1 MGFKSPQTL
10 FGSSG
15 PRGAQWKPEA
25 SKMRTISGALWAPK
39 RLLQFGSGKQ
49 MLVKLV
55 MPEISGDDA
64 AQKWMWWQRLGFFK
78 PKRLMQFGKFI
89 NTGEIG
95 YNLCLAALY
104 CRRRGCLPGKTTTD
118 STCFCVQSYF
128 IRISVNTNL
137 EQQSP
142 HIKPDWIYGRQGE
155 APQSCDPFFFV
166 LLVVAS
172 FSPPPPLSFCL

>member
-1 MGFKSPQTL
+1 
-10 FGSSG
+10 
-15 PRGAQWKPEA
+15 
-25 SKMRTISGALWAPK
+25 
-39 RLLQFGSGKQ
+39 

-118 STCFCVQSYF
+118 STLFLCTILDKDFCKHQFGVVKSAHQARLDLRPPRRRPSGAKTS
-128 IRISVNTNL
+128 IRIRRLFGVSFRTVRERPRT
-137 EQQSP
+137 
-142 HIKPDWIYGRQGE
+142 
-155 APQSCDPFFFV
+155 
-166 LLVVAS
+166 AS
-172 FSPPPPLSFCL
+172 IRVYNGVGATENCFHLG

>member
-1 MGFKSPQTL
+1 MEAELTKVSNSVAGQTYEATASVSDCTILLKEFYRINLGFKSPQTL

-15 PRGAQWKPEA
+15 REERNSSQKRARGGPSLAE
-25 SKMRTISGALWAPK
+25 WAPK

-95 YNLCLAALY
+95 YNLCLQQLSIVDDAAAY
-104 CRRRGCLPGKTTTD
+104 QARRLRTPL
-118 STCFCVQSYF
+118 CFCVQSY

-137 EQQSP
+137 E
-142 HIKPDWIYGRQGE
+142 
-155 APQSCDPFFFV
+155 
-166 LLVVAS
+166 
-172 FSPPPPLSFCL
+172 

>member
-49 MLVKLV
+49 MLVKLIL
-55 MPEISGDDA
+55 PEISGDDA

-118 STCFCVQSYF
+118 STLFLCTILDKDFCKHQFGVSKSAHQARLDLRPPKRNPSKLCP
-128 IRISVNTNL
+128 ILLR
-137 EQQSP
+137 
-142 HIKPDWIYGRQGE
+142 
-155 APQSCDPFFFV
+155 SCS
-166 LLVVAS
+166 LV
-172 FSPPPPLSFCL
+172 

>member
-1 MGFKSPQTL
+1 
-10 FGSSG
+10 
-15 PRGAQWKPEA
+15 
-25 SKMRTISGALWAPK
+25 
-39 RLLQFGSGKQ
+39 
-49 MLVKLV
+49 

-118 STCFCVQSYF
+118 STLFLCTIIDNDFCKHQFGAAKSAHQA
-128 IRISVNTNL
+128 RLDLRPPRRS
-137 EQQSP
+137 SP
-142 HIKPDWIYGRQGE
+142 K
-155 APQSCDPFFFV
+155 SC
-166 LLVVAS
+166 AS
-172 FSPPPPLSFCL
+172 FFCIMIVARLSSSVCRTSFYPELPRETGGSETRRPGLSRKRYGLLSYR

>member
-1 MGFKSPQTL
+1 M
-10 FGSSG
+10 
-15 PRGAQWKPEA
+15 KPEA
-25 SKMRTISGALWAPK
+25 SKRRTISGRVAPK
-39 RLLQFGSGKQ
+39 RLLQFGSGKL

-55 MPEISGDDA
+55 MLEISGDDA

-95 YNLCLAALY
+95 YNLCLTNDAA
-104 CRRRGCLPGKTTTD
+104 GKTTTD

-128 IRISVNTNL
+128 ISISVNTNL

-155 APQSCDPFFFV
+155 APQSCV
-166 LLVVAS
+166 LVNWL
-172 FSPPPPLSFCL
+172 

>member
-1 MGFKSPQTL
+1 M
-10 FGSSG
+10 
-15 PRGAQWKPEA
+15 RPEA
-25 SKMRTISGALWAPK
+25 SKRRTISGRALWAPK

-78 PKRLMQFGKFI
+78 PKRLIQFGKFI
-89 NTGEIG
+89 NTGEID

-118 STCFCVQSYF
+118 STLFLCTILDKDFCKHQFGVAKSAHQA
-128 IRISVNTNL
+128 RLDLRPPRRPPPKVV
-137 EQQSP
+137 
-142 HIKPDWIYGRQGE
+142 
-155 APQSCDPFFFV
+155 PFFFV
-166 LLVVAS
+166 ILFFA
-172 FSPPPPLSFCL
+172 LSL

>member
-15 PRGAQWKPEA
+15 REERNSSQKRARGGPSLAE
-25 SKMRTISGALWAPK
+25 WAPK

-95 YNLCLAALY
+95 YNLCLEALY

-118 STCFCVQSYF
+118 STLFLCTIIDKDFCK
-128 IRISVNTNL
+128 
-137 EQQSP
+137 
-142 HIKPDWIYGRQGE
+142 H
-155 APQSCDPFFFV
+155 FFE
-166 LLVVAS
+166 
-172 FSPPPPLSFCL
+172 

>member
-1 MGFKSPQTL
+1 M
-10 FGSSG
+10 
-15 PRGAQWKPEA
+15 KPEA
-25 SKMRTISGALWAPK
+25 SKRRTISGRALWAPK

-64 AQKWMWWQRLGFFK
+64 AQRMWWQRLGFFK

-95 YNLCLAALY
+95 YNLCLQQLSIVDDAAAY
-104 CRRRGCLPGKTTTD
+104 QARRLRTPLV
-118 STCFCVQSYF
+118 FCVQSY

-137 EQQSP
+137 E
-142 HIKPDWIYGRQGE
+142 
-155 APQSCDPFFFV
+155 
-166 LLVVAS
+166 
-172 FSPPPPLSFCL
+172 